1 MSMKKWNG
9 ISDDVK
15 MWRSLL
21 SFKKILKDKILEL

>member
-15 MWRSLL
+15 MWRSL